1 MANPLFDTLFGR
13 HQGKATPFLETPD
26 GTVITHG
33 EFLDLAAQYAH
44 VLVELGVKPG
54 ERVAVQ
60 IGKSPQALAVYAQKR
75 TDLIPEYNARRPQ
88 SCRLP

>member
-60 IGKSPQALAVYAQKR
+60 IGKSPKLWPSTRHVFR
-75 TDLIPEYNARRPQ
+75 LG
-88 SCRLP
+88 SCSYH